1 MGHQAPVGSPQASLP
16 RFLLPHQAALASS
29 YSCVLQLRYPWTS
42 GWFCFSSRK
51 PPLDSPPLSGVL
63 WPLGVAHCLFLLSGL
78 AHLWG
83 SPCVG
88 RGYAALLR
96 HWGSAPQCSS
106 LYEERYVLPSQ
117 TLNSQGSSPVQETH
131 PLLGEWKVSSP
142 PPVHIHTHTHKG
154 LPWGTPTSLWALLS
168 SSSDPLILILGSWEE
183 LAIVR

>member
-1 MGHQAPVGSPQASLP
+1 M
-16 RFLLPHQAALASS
+16 
-29 YSCVLQLRYPWTS
+29 
-42 GWFCFSSRK
+42 
-51 PPLDSPPLSGVL
+51 DSPPLSGVL